1 MKNREMDA
9 EDHLA
14 NNSEEGHS
22 GVNQESYALM
32 DEMYNSLSYIDKDG
46 DHWATSIEEADLAE
60 ELINKAEQE
69 MQDPADTELRELI
82 DVNRNHVNDIRK
94 RRFAGAWWLIILAGI
109 VVIYNFYTANK
120 TLGDRMTEAGATSS
134 IESQKGYLKQ
144 TIDRYESK
152 EGLEKAEKKHLKKA
166 KKDYKELDEMTAKKY
181 ASNYRSRRIKSGL
194 SGILGG
200 IIGLFWV
207 VGYYFAARPYG
218 YMRCKRQ
225 KEYQIIQKATGWGA
239 AIISGIL
246 GVFMS
251 IPITTYI
258 TKFSDGSKETSSDAL
273 GVLAIQVIVVVGI
286 VVSVLYVASVA
297 IPFVAI
303 IAYIRNFPDGIGAK
317 QIHGLFGESR
327 GFVEK
332 YVDKLKMKTV

>member
-1 MKNREMDA
+1 MRNRETDT
-9 EDHLA
+9 DDCLS

-22 GVNQESYALM
+22 GVNQGSYALM
-32 DEMYNSLSYIDKDG
+32 DEMYNSLSYIDKNG

-69 MQDPADTELRELI
+69 IKDPSDTELRELI
-82 DVNRNHVNDIRK
+82 DVNRNHVNDTRK

-109 VVIYNFYTANK
+109 VVMYNFYTAIDK
-120 TLGDRMTEAGATSS
+120 LGDRMTEAVATSS

-144 TIDRYESK
+144 TIAQYETKAELTKNEKRRLKESK
-152 EGLEKAEKKHLKKA
+152 KKYSKLN
-166 KKDYKELDEMTAKKY
+166 EMTAKKY

-200 IIGLFWV
+200 IISLLWV

-246 GVFMS
+246 GAFMS

-258 TKFSDGSKETSSDAL
+258 TKFSDGSRETSSDAMV
-273 GVLAIQVIVVVGI
+273 VLAIKIAVIVGLVVTI
-286 VVSVLYVASVA
+286 LYIASVA

-303 IAYIRNFPDGIGAK
+303 IAYLRNFPDGIGTK
-317 QIHGLFGESR
+317 QIHSLFGESK

-332 YVDKLKMKTV
+332 YVDKLKMKAI